1 MAHIALDVRF
11 INSGTGSYAVK
22 LIDYLQ
28 EIDTENDYS
37 LIVLDKDKDY
47 YKPTNPRFTMCT
59 VPYKAY
65 SLSEQ
70 IGFLKYLNALKP
82 DLMHF
87 CMPQQPVLY
96 RGKKVTT
103 IHDLTQLHTY
113 NSDKNWFVYHFKQL
127 LARFVFKYI
136 GRSSKRIITISDHT
150 RQDFLAHTHAPI
162 DKIAMI
168 YEAGEAHPGALRPYK
183 TPFSRFIMYVG
194 QQPDYKN
201 IRRLGEAHQRLLESD
216 PELGLVLVGRLN
228 EPARRNKVYFEQCGF
243 TNIHFTDFIPDSQR
257 DWLFTKAV
265 AYVFPSLMEGFG
277 LPPLEAM
284 AYGLP
289 VISSNASCMPEILGD
304 AAIYFDPKD
313 VKDMAYVIG
322 KTINDPTILE
332 DMQEK
337 GYDQVKKY
345 SWEKMAKETL
355 EVYRDALKS

>member
-11 INSGTGSYAVK
+11 INSGTGTYAVK
-22 LIDYLQ
+22 LLDYLQ
-28 EIDTENDYS
+28 KLDTENDYS
-37 LIVLDKDKDY
+37 LIVLEKDKDY
-47 YKPTNPRFTMCT
+47 YRPTNPRFTIRT

-70 IGFLKYLNALKP
+70 IGFLNYLNALKP
-82 DLMHF
+82 DLVHF

-103 IHDLTQLHTY
+103 IHDLTLLHTY
-113 NSDKNWFVYHFKQL
+113 NSDKNWFMYHFKQF
-127 LARFVFKYI
+127 LARFVFKYT
-136 GRSSKRIITISDHT
+136 GRSSKRIITISNHT
-150 RQDFLAHTHAPI
+150 KKDFLEHTHGPS
-162 DKIAMI
+162 DKIVMI
-168 YEAGEAHPGALRPYK
+168 YEAGEAHPGTLRPYE

-201 IRRLGEAHQRLLESD
+201 IRRLGEAHQQLLESD

-228 EPARRNKVYFEQCGF
+228 EPAKRNKAYFKQMGF

-257 DWLFTKAV
+257 DWLFTKAT

-313 VKDMAYVIG
+313 VTDMAYVIG
-322 KTINDPTILE
+322 VTINNPVTLK